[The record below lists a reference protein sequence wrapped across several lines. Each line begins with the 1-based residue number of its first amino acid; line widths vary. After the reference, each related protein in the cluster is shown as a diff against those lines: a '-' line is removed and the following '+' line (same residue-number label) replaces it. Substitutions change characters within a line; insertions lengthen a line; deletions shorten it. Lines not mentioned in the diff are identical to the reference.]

1 LWDDDEYQTEE
12 EIMATPAKPTKEQWD
27 EVKRELSTPYCS
39 VYFLIDGYAIVAQVD
54 RAKMRLVIT
63 VYVNGYM
70 RGEDIWYGKERD
82 VDKITEIARRFYC
95 QKRKAFRSA
104 KDIKDLE
111 KLLGKRECK
120 KKGIYDKWLNVAPW
134 FSTPGA
140 FITHIKKHNQDIQ
153 IVDYDTYKAARD
165 KHLAAIA
172 PEVAS
177 A

>member
-1 LWDDDEYQTEE
+1 
-12 EIMATPAKPTKEQWD
+12 MATISKPTKQQWD
-27 EVKRELSTPYCS
+27 EVKRELSTPYYS
-39 VYFLIDGYAIVAQVD
+39 VYFLIDGYAVAAQVQID
-54 RAKMRLVIT
+54 KMRLVIA

-70 RGEDIWYGKERD
+70 KGQDIWHGRESEI
-82 VDKITEIARRFYC
+82 DKLPDIPRRFYAI
-95 QKRKAFRSA
+95 KRKGRSA
-104 KDIKDLE
+104 KEIKQYE
-111 KLLGKRECK
+111 RAFGKRKTKEM
-120 KKGIYDKWLNVAPW
+120 GIYDRFFCTLLY

-153 IVDYDTYKAARD
+153 IVDYDTYKAALD